1 MSTMEQK
8 NVNEYVRSFFSLDFQ
23 HGENRLAEA
32 WISLVF
38 GAFGGYML
46 TALPTKVLLLWEA
59 WPIQFITA
67 YVGFV
72 VAAEKGIPAW
82 WPAADA
88 AIVVLLMQLMIKYA
102 QDNYSD
108 CVICADG
115 ETECLPPPVSP
126 VRACKDGEE
135 PTFFDKFDIPGQQS
149 MPFST
154 PLLQQAALGFTNPN
168 IVR

>member
-1 MSTMEQK
+1 MSRSRG
-8 NVNEYVRSFFSLDFQ
+8 VNEYVDSFFNFDVHDG
-23 HGENRLAEA
+23 HGLGQA

-67 YVGFV
+67 YLGFML
-72 VAAEKGIPAW
+72 AAGKTSPSW

-88 AIVVLLMQLMIKYA
+88 AIVVLLMQLMVKYA

-108 CVICADG
+108 CLNCTGGD
-115 ETECLPPPVSP
+115 TECEPPAPSL